1 MIIRI
6 LINNNKFYQ
15 NGMKLIIKNN
25 YYSTESIATLKKET
39 SKLNNAYRLHASV
52 CIERM
57 PIITCDMDKLEKRY
71 SNLINELNIKK
82 SLLSDHELRHLK
94 DIEIANKRK
103 QAGSQDPEQEIV
115 IETAL
120 DYEDKCLKQLQSF
133 SFAELVKVNQNS
145 DQKKALRTLDRIL
158 DKKLILIVYDN
169 EKSVWHLP
177 KLEWNNTIDQSLR
190 NVSISSLN
198 YY

>member
-1 MIIRI
+1 
-6 LINNNKFYQ
+6 
-15 NGMKLIIKNN
+15 
-25 YYSTESIATLKKET
+25 
-39 SKLNNAYRLHASV
+39 
-52 CIERM
+52 
-57 PIITCDMDKLEKRY
+57 MDKLEKRY

-103 QAGSQDPEQEIV
+103 QAGSQDTEQEIV

-133 SFAELVKVNQNS
+133 SFAERVNVNQNS

-158 DKKLILIVYDN
+158 DKKLILIVYDS

-177 KLEWNNTIDQSLR
+177 ILEWNSTIDQSLR

>member
-133 SFAELVKVNQNS
+133 SFAERVKVNQNS

>member
-1 MIIRI
+1 MIIRN
-6 LINNNKFYQ
+6 LIYNNKFYQ
-15 NGMKLIIKNN
+15 NGLKLLIKNN

-103 QAGSQDPEQEIV
+103 QAGSQDTEQEIV

-133 SFAELVKVNQNS
+133 SFAERVNVNQNS

-158 DKKLILIVYDN
+158 DKKLILIVYDS

-177 KLEWNNTIDQSLR
+177 ILEWNSTIDQSLR